1 VRLTTSGS
9 VAQPCRQPLTSGR
22 GCSGGVCADSARC
35 RNGGVRADSAQCAPV
50 PSPSDGAVVAM
61 ALTRGAM
68 IASKA
73 KAKHSFG
80 PKRFRVEQTAKTSD
94 ASLSSTSAMSK
105 HCTHCKG
112 TPSKSAILSTGS
124 PGVSWFA
131 VASGRDGRCELERP
145 CDGRQMTRHGAK
157 PPRPGDLYR

>member
-9 VAQPCRQPLTSGR
+9 VAQPCRRPLTSGR

-35 RNGGVRADSAQCAPV
+35 RNGGVFADSARCAPV

-61 ALTRGAM
+61 

-73 KAKHSFG
+73 KAKTKHSFG
-80 PKRFRVEQTAKTSD
+80 PERFRVEQTAKTSD

-105 HCTHCKG
+105 HCT
-112 TPSKSAILSTGS
+112 
-124 PGVSWFA
+124 V
-131 VASGRDGRCELERP
+131 
-145 CDGRQMTRHGAK
+145 
-157 PPRPGDLYR
+157 

>member
-1 VRLTTSGS
+1 
-9 VAQPCRQPLTSGR
+9 
-22 GCSGGVCADSARC
+22 
-35 RNGGVRADSAQCAPV
+35 
-50 PSPSDGAVVAM
+50 
-61 ALTRGAM
+61 M
-68 IASKA
+68 IASKAKA

-80 PKRFRVEQTAKTSD
+80 PERFRVEQTAKTSD

-131 VASGRDGRCELERP
+131 VASGLTSV
-145 CDGRQMTRHGAK
+145 M
-157 PPRPGDLYR
+157 GDVSSSDRATAGSWLGV